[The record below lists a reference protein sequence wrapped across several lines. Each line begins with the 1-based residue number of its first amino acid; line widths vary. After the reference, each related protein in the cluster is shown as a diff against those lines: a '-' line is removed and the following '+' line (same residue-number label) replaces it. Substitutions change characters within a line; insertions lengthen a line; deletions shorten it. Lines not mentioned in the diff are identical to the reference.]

1 MLVPKAQSPVCVGD
15 RCVGSYPGLNYYIRA
30 ETRAGCQAKL
40 YIMFV
45 PESQLQSQWDW
56 GAVLRRSHGWAG
68 EGSWGGR
75 RELLEQDTAFQGR
88 LGKVHVPSQT
98 ALFKFLVCESKTQNK
113 QININ

>member
-1 MLVPKAQSPVCVGD
+1 MVPKAQSPVCVGD

-45 PESQLQSQWDW
+45 PESQLQSQRDW
-56 GAVLRRSHGWAG
+56 GVVIRRSQGWAG
-68 EGSWGGR
+68 EGSWCGR
-75 RELLEQDTAFQGR
+75 REQDTALQGR
-88 LGKVHVPSQT
+88 LGKVPAPSQPV
-98 ALFKFLVCESKTQNK
+98 LFKFLVCESKTQNK